1 MKRFSLFT
9 VVGVTVFIAAFI
21 LFEGSEI
28 SWAQKSVRISIA
40 TGGTGGVWYPYGG
53 AMANVI
59 SKYLSEVEATAEV
72 TAASV
77 DNARLLGA
85 GKVEVAFIFGDVG
98 YDAYTGKGV
107 FKEKIPAMRCIAS
120 LYPSVTHIVTR
131 EGTGIEKVTD
141 LKGKRIS
148 TGAPGSATEVI
159 ANRILEAYG
168 VDPDRDIKKDR
179 LSVAESVGALKDRK
193 VDAFFWTG
201 GIPTSAI
208 MDVCATPGIKAK
220 LIENAEALPK
230 LISKYGPIY
239 YKSIC
244 PKNTYPGIDYDLAT
258 VTAGNFLSCLEKVDE
273 KLVYNIIKVLFDHR
287 DELIKTHKVALQL
300 KLEDAIEGS
309 PYPYH
314 PGQSSITKKKGSGN
328 KGCGYLVLRN

>member
-1 MKRFSLFT
+1 MTKRSSLIT
-9 VVGVTVFIAAFI
+9 VVGVTVLLISFI
-21 LFEGSEI
+21 LFASSEI

-59 SKYLSEVEATAEV
+59 SKYLPEVEATAEV

-85 GKVEVAFIFGDVG
+85 GKVDVAFIFGDVG
-98 YDAYTGKGV
+98 YDAYMGKGV
-107 FKEKIPAMRCIAS
+107 FKEKIPTMRCIAS
-120 LYPSVTHIVTR
+120 LYPSVTHIVSR

-208 MDVCATPGIKAK
+208 MDICATPGIKAK

-273 KLVYNIIKVLFDHR
+273 KLVYTIIKTLFDHR
-287 DELIKTHKVALQL
+287 DDLIKTHKVALQL

-314 PGQSSITKKKGSGN
+314 PGAIKYYKEKGVW
-328 KGCGYLVLRN
+328 K